1 MGKRLT
7 AHGTV
12 YDDVPTAGL
21 KQARTQG
28 FTQAATQDCTQDRTE
43 EVSETKAVDGSSVQ
57 EDLTKQQVLQ
67 VVSVKQQD
75 LEQETHLL
83 ELINEEEEGQRR

>member
-12 YDDVPTAGL
+12 YDDVPTAEL

-28 FTQAATQDCTQDRTE
+28 FTQAATQDCTE

-57 EDLTKQQVLQ
+57 EDLTKQQALQ

-75 LEQETHLL
+75 LELS
-83 ELINEEEEGQRR
+83 LIHISEPTRPY

>member
-12 YDDVPTAGL
+12 YDDVPTAEL

-57 EDLTKQQVLQ
+57 EDLTKQQALQ
-67 VVSVKQQD
+67 VVSVK
-75 LEQETHLL
+75 L
-83 ELINEEEEGQRR
+83 